1 MAKRPSQL
9 LKENSFVLAPMDDVT
24 DIAFRELAE
33 ECGVSYST
41 CELTSVDAL
50 VRDKVKHDRYARGK
64 LKFSSVQ
71 LFGSKPEVFVEAANK
86 VLDDADSIDVN
97 FGCPSACV
105 NANDAG
111 AMLLKDPKNVGEIIS
126 KLVKHVDRPITA
138 KIRLGYKK
146 TTYREVAR
154 EVEDA
159 GADVLAVHGRTA
171 EQKYSGFANWDSIR
185 EIYENTQIPFIG
197 NGDIKDP
204 KQIDDY
210 LGTHCDALM
219 IGRAA
224 IGNPMIFD
232 DFNRYH
238 KRGETV
244 DLSNDEKKQR
254 QKELFL
260 KYLEKLSHYD
270 VAKQHQRIWRQ
281 AMWFFKGIEGAKKLR
296 VAVVEAKDDLDKVIK
311 LVKEF

>member
-1 MAKRPSQL
+1 MIKPSDL
-9 LKENSFVLAPMDDVT
+9 IKKNPFILAPMDDVT

-41 CELTSVDAL
+41 CELTSIDAI

-64 LKFSSVQ
+64 LKYSSVQ
-71 LFGSKPEVFVEAANK
+71 LFGSKPQVFVDAANK
-86 VLDDADSIDVN
+86 VLADADAIDVN

-126 KLVKHVDRPITA
+126 KLVKHIDRPITA

-146 TTYREVAR
+146 TTYKEVAK
-154 EVEDA
+154 EIEDA
-159 GADVLAVHGRTA
+159 GANVLAVHGRTA
-171 EQKYSGFANWDSIR
+171 EQKYSGVANWDSIK
-185 EIYENTQIPFIG
+185 EIYESTNITLIG

-204 KQIDDY
+204 TQIDTY

-232 DFNRYH
+232 QFNRYH
-238 KRGETV
+238 KNKEILE
-244 DLSNDEKKQR
+244 LSNDMKKQR

-260 KYLEKLSHYD
+260 RYLEKLSHYD
-270 VAKQHQRIWRQ
+270 IAKQHQRIWRQ
-281 AMWFFKGIEGAKKLR
+281 AMWFFKGLDGAKKLR
-296 VAVVEAKDDLDKVIK
+296 VSIIDAKDDINKVIQ
-311 LVKEF
+311 LVEGF

>member
-1 MAKRPSQL
+1 MKLPSQL
-9 LKENSFVLAPMDDVT
+9 IKENPFILAPMDDVT

-41 CELTSVDAL
+41 SELTSIDAI
-50 VRDKVKHDRYARGK
+50 VRDKVKHDRYARGN
-64 LKFSSVQ
+64 LKYSSVQ
-71 LFGSKPEVFVEAANK
+71 LFGSKPQVFVDAANK
-86 VLDDADSIDVN
+86 VLNDADAIDVN

-111 AMLLKDPKNVGEIIS
+111 AMLLKDPKNVGEIIA
-126 KLVKHVDRPITA
+126 KLVKHIDRPITA

-146 TTYREVAR
+146 TTYNEVAK
-154 EVEDA
+154 EIEDA

-171 EQKYSGFANWDSIR
+171 EQKYSGLANWDSIK
-185 EIYENTQIPFIG
+185 EIYESTNITLIG
-197 NGDIKDP
+197 NGDIREP
-204 KQIDDY
+204 TQIDDY
-210 LGTHCDALM
+210 LQTHCDALM

-232 DFNRYH
+232 DFNQYY
-238 KRGETV
+238 KNEQAIE
-244 DLSNDEKKQR
+244 LSNDEKKER

-260 KYLEKLSHYD
+260 RYLEKLSHYD
-270 VAKQHQRIWRQ
+270 IAKQHQRIWRQ
-281 AMWFFKGIEGAKKLR
+281 AMWFFKGLDGAKKLR
-296 VAVVEAKDDLDKVIK
+296 VAIVDAKDDLELVIK

>member
-1 MAKRPSQL
+1 MKTPSYL
-9 LKENSFVLAPMDDVT
+9 IKKNPFVLAPMDDVT

-50 VRDKVKHDRYARGK
+50 VRDKVKLDRYARGK
-64 LKFSSVQ
+64 LNFSSVQ
-71 LFGSKPEVFVEAANK
+71 LFGSKPDVFVDAANK
-86 VLDDADSIDVN
+86 IIDDADSIDVN

-126 KLVKHVDRPITA
+126 KLVKHVEKPITA

-146 TTYREVAR
+146 TTYREVAQQ
-154 EVEDA
+154 VEDA

-171 EQKYSGFANWDSIR
+171 EQKYSGIANWDAIK
-185 EIYENTQIPFIG
+185 EIYENTSISLIG
-197 NGDIKDP
+197 NGDVRDP
-204 KQIDDY
+204 TQIDSL
-210 LGTHCDALM
+210 LGSHCDALM

-232 DFNRYH
+232 DFINYY
-238 KRGETV
+238 KSKKLV
-244 DLSNDEKKQR
+244 DLSNEEKKQR
-254 QKELFL
+254 QKDLFL
-260 KYLEKLSHYD
+260 RYLDKLSHYD

-281 AMWFFKGIEGAKKLR
+281 AMWFFKGIDGAKKLR
-296 VAVVEAKDDLDKVIK
+296 VSIVEAKDNLDKVIQ
-311 LVKEF
+311 LVKDF